1 MRKCRT
7 TINVLTVLEGEL
19 EELHRVEEALVAAD
33 IAVGQRRLRR
43 YWASGWGEGFA
54 GRLRLAPKR
63 RLLGSLPHDFD
74 RRTDRPCGAV
84 PLQLVIREGGDNPFV
99 IDAIEV
105 RP

>member
-1 MRKCRT
+1 PRWSESWKSCTGLRRRWSPPT
-7 TINVLTVLEGEL
+7 SRLARPSTA
-19 EELHRVEEALVAAD
+19 RPR
-33 IAVGQRRLRR
+33 RRLRR
-43 YWASGWGEGFA
+43 YWASGWEEGFA